1 MWWEILPFVLFSEA
15 WVPFWK
21 LYCLLFYFFSIN
33 LVKPCDQNL
42 HSSWLFMTG
51 IQCICVRSWS
61 LFLQKKII
69 KSVSSRGVWQRK
81 LLHTITYLVHFSKTL
96 QSPSTPLNSL
106 KDVLYFSDVDWTSY
120 SLFTLRLVVLV
131 NKICHLPN

>member
-15 WVPFWK
+15 WVPF
-21 LYCLLFYFFSIN
+21 LEAVLSFFYFFSTK
-33 LVKPCDQNL
+33 LVKPYNL

-51 IQCICVRSWS
+51 IQCISVRSWS

-69 KSVSSRGVWQRK
+69 KSVSGSGVWQRK
-81 LLHTITYLVHFSKTL
+81 LLHTNTYLVYFSKTL

-106 KDVLYFSDVDWTSY
+106 KDVLYFSHVDWTSY

-131 NKICHLPN
+131 DEICHLWN